1 MCFAAW
7 NLGYSTLGCTLFR
20 HLRYL
25 VYHAGDVVYWNQL
38 NGSLEAKL
46 LGIAYREKQ
55 PSMTNMQVLAI
66 LRMLQRGGL
75 SLGVIVD
82 RKMMTKSGRALQILR
97 RSVYHTSSPFA
108 SVSGL
113 VVNSTIWNFLVTYV
127 TYECGWRLAAQ
138 TAVIGPT
145 DTWNYTIVCYIHCRI
160 LAIIVRIV
168 TRPS

>member
-1 MCFAAW
+1 
-7 NLGYSTLGCTLFR
+7 
-20 HLRYL
+20 
-25 VYHAGDVVYWNQL
+25 
-38 NGSLEAKL
+38 
-46 LGIAYREKQ
+46 
-55 PSMTNMQVLAI
+55 MTNMQVLAI

-145 DTWNYTIVCYIHCRI
+145 DTWIYTFDCYIHCRI
-160 LAIIVRIV
+160 VGYRSTDRNATKLA
-168 TRPS
+168 